1 MPSKTIFDPLD
12 FQLVQYKLDCSDEVN
27 QYLIDYAYKLDTF
40 AQNNEIDGMNPRGTK
55 YNQDKESYIGAHTP
69 PFNRCHMFP
78 GFPQI
83 FLEEMLHCVYDFAK
97 HCGIELRS
105 PSACMFYI
113 ERGWSTITKP
123 NDTIDGHTHI
133 THTFSSAYYPSWEE
147 DQGGIWFQ
155 AKKDQDDHSIYEK
168 SKGKNEQVCIKPET
182 GSLFLFRSWTPHG
195 TLPNKSEK
203 DRVSYSFD
211 FGEVGLDY
219 KMPPVELLQGMW
231 NDFYKNLDDIGL
243 REAL

>member
-83 FLEEMLHCVYDFAK
+83 F
-97 HCGIELRS
+97 
-105 PSACMFYI
+105 
-113 ERGWSTITKP
+113 
-123 NDTIDGHTHI
+123 
-133 THTFSSAYYPSWEE
+133 
-147 DQGGIWFQ
+147 
-155 AKKDQDDHSIYEK
+155 
-168 SKGKNEQVCIKPET
+168 
-182 GSLFLFRSWTPHG
+182 
-195 TLPNKSEK
+195 
-203 DRVSYSFD
+203 
-211 FGEVGLDY
+211 
-219 KMPPVELLQGMW
+219 
-231 NDFYKNLDDIGL
+231 
-243 REAL
+243 

>member
-1 MPSKTIFDPLD
+1 MFLNILLKIHMSCVCFFPFVCGRLPMLGYSFIKTLFI
-12 FQLVQYKLDCSDEVN
+12 CN
-27 QYLIDYAYKLDTF
+27 TF
-40 AQNNEIDGMNPRGTK
+40 VQNNEIDGMNPRGTK
-55 YNQDKESYIGAHTP
+55 FNQHKESYIGAHTP

-133 THTFSSAYYPSWEE
+133 THTISSAYAVIRLY
-147 DQGGIWFQ
+147 F
-155 AKKDQDDHSIYEK
+155 
-168 SKGKNEQVCIKPET
+168 C
-182 GSLFLFRSWTPHG
+182 
-195 TLPNKSEK
+195 
-203 DRVSYSFD
+203 
-211 FGEVGLDY
+211 
-219 KMPPVELLQGMW
+219 
-231 NDFYKNLDDIGL
+231 
-243 REAL
+243 